1 MKLQHKPIVRV
12 KPEWALKVL
21 KHYRS
26 QWTEI
31 EKIVHKMMFE
41 LLFHPFSD
49 FHYHAPLQPTSSSRD
64 ALPVK
69 EGLLVM
75 AAGER
80 GFWNAFCFQQTEEDK
95 IQQSTFSM
103 SRYFREGRANIF
115 VPFYNGT
122 KTSCYL
128 LFSCWQTWNLPNS
141 HFFIFTEERRGGR
154 TFYWSMFNVVD
165 PVNFVNLCFWKC
177 FYLSSWRPSGLA

>member
-49 FHYHAPLQPTSSSRD
+49 FHYHAPLQSTSSSRD

-95 IQQSTFSM
+95 IQQSTFPM

-141 HFFIFTEERRGGR
+141 QTFLFLEKKDAEEGRFTEGCLTLLTLLILLTYAFG
-154 TFYWSMFNVVD
+154 NV
-165 PVNFVNLCFWKC
+165 
-177 FYLSSWRPSGLA
+177 SISRPGDQVG